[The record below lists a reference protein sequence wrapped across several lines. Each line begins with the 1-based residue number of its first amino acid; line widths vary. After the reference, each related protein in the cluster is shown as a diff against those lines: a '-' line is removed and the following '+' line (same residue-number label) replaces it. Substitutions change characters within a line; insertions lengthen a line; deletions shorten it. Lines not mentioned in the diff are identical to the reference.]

1 MDALSGEMVTL
12 VQGAGADTAQLAE
25 RCADGIKAFI
35 DLATRHSLLL
45 DVVNRLGVNTLGSDA
60 LTPALAAEGM
70 AEVIAPAAAG
80 DLSPT
85 LARGIAE
92 AATLALL
99 LRVKVGAPVDIGGLV
114 AAMLRALGQR
124 RPPACSRARSC
135 RSPSR
140 PTASSSNVTPRGPGD

>member
-1 MDALSGEMVTL
+1 MLRTAVDALSGELVTL

-25 RCADGIKAFI
+25 RCADGIKAFM

-45 DVVNRLGVNTLGSDA
+45 DFVNRLGVNTLGSDA

-70 AEVIAPAAAG
+70 AEVIAPGAAG
-80 DLSPT
+80 DLSPN

-99 LRVKVGAPVDIGGLV
+99 LRVKVGAPVDIGGL
-114 AAMLRALGQR
+114 
-124 RPPACSRARSC
+124 
-135 RSPSR
+135 
-140 PTASSSNVTPRGPGD
+140 